1 MPLMSIFGVPH
12 GSRNILKLGSN
23 EDLWV
28 CSRKVVGERFVS
40 CLRVRVSFPPRIIS
54 IAPSFTLGNV
64 PQCSESDFMEKYQC
78 YQEPHHVCSDHHL
91 RTSFLSP
98 TVFTVFTTL
107 SVDLQKKG
115 RFWWWKLGNSQM
127 PYFLNYSIQLTENHR
142 GIEMNNN
149 WTWICS
155 RCTQPRGLG
164 EEERGKK
171 NPDLLCW
178 R

>member
-107 SVDLQKKG
+107 SVDLQKKVDFDDENWVTLRCRISWIIVYSSRKITGELKWIITEPGSAAGALSQEVWG
-115 RFWWWKLGNSQM
+115 RR
-127 PYFLNYSIQLTENHR
+127 R
-142 GIEMNNN
+142 GVK
-149 WTWICS
+149 
-155 RCTQPRGLG
+155 RTQIF
-164 EEERGKK
+164 
-171 NPDLLCW
+171 
-178 R
+178 